1 MLRAGPFASAGNCAG
16 GDELSCSVQ
25 RGGQLG
31 GVPADLGHQ
40 ESALHGGHDLIGQ
53 PPNVRAQLTA
63 DSSAGDVGGDRGVEP
78 LVQGGRTPAPSE
90 CGGGPVGQAV
100 AVAGDDGGQQVFAIR
115 EVVVELASSDAGGFL
130 HRAEAA
136 GRHPGVPDQQGL
148 DRSGRAIR
156 RHLHPQGRHA
166 HRQARHPDLLLTRG
180 LHAGLAPAGRRLP
193 QPLPTLHRVVTVL
206 ANSLVDRM
214 AAGADPVEVSI
225 FTGALTGAI
234 LAARQAGG
242 PGLEVVNRAIGY
254 LESGF
259 PLARPRPAGDRVA
272 W

>member
-1 MLRAGPFASAGNCAG
+1 
-16 GDELSCSVQ
+16 
-25 RGGQLG
+25 
-31 GVPADLGHQ
+31 
-40 ESALHGGHDLIGQ
+40 
-53 PPNVRAQLTA
+53 
-63 DSSAGDVGGDRGVEP
+63 
-78 LVQGGRTPAPSE
+78 
-90 CGGGPVGQAV
+90 
-100 AVAGDDGGQQVFAIR
+100 
-115 EVVVELASSDAGGFL
+115 
-130 HRAEAA
+130 
-136 GRHPGVPDQQGL
+136 
-148 DRSGRAIR
+148 
-156 RHLHPQGRHA
+156 
-166 HRQARHPDLLLTRG
+166 
-180 LHAGLAPAGRRLP
+180 
-193 QPLPTLHRVVTVL
+193 VL